1 MTHRTKPSTASALDA
16 IGNTTL
22 VRLQILAMAACCL
35 LSGAP
40 LLGQTVGQAAP
51 GFTLKT
57 LDGRPDSLSH
67 YAGHPVLINFWASW
81 CQPCRSEMPFFID
94 AYQVH
99 RREQLSILAIN
110 LTDQEGSTKDIRKFV
125 TEFQMPFPVL
135 LDDKGRARKYY
146 GLRGVPT
153 TVLVGSDGVV
163 RWVNQGPV
171 NEAGLKQHLS
181 EVLSAP

>member
-1 MTHRTKPSTASALDA
+1 MTHR
-16 IGNTTL
+16 
-22 VRLQILAMAACCL
+22 RWILALASWGL
-35 LSGAP
+35 LAGAP
-40 LLGQTVGQAAP
+40 VLGQTVGQAAP
-51 GFTLKT
+51 AFTLKT
-57 LDGRPDSLSH
+57 LDGSPDSLSH

-81 CQPCRSEMPFFID
+81 CTPCRSEMPFLID
-94 AYQVH
+94 AYHVH

-135 LDDKGRARKYY
+135 LDDKGKTRKYY
-146 GLRGVPT
+146 RLRGVPT

-171 NEAGLKQHLS
+171 TQAGLKQHLS